1 MVVLEDKWE
10 KEAESLFKE
19 IMGIPWWS
27 SCQNSLL
34 SLPRACVHSQG
45 LSSSQAAGPKRKKR
59 ENERQDENLP
69 NLVRY
74 IYILVHED
82 KKYTIRLN
90 PKILHRYILKSNCQ
104 KWKAKKIFEN
114 SKRTI
119 SKLSLWGNHYPDTAA
134 VAKLLQSCPTLC
146 NPIDGSP
153 PGSTIPGILQARIL
167 EWVAISFSNA
177 WKWKVKVKSFSHAR
191 LLGTPWIA
199 AYQAPLSIG
208 FSRQE
213 YWSGVPLPDK
223 D

>member
-1 MVVLEDKWE
+1 
-10 KEAESLFKE
+10 
-19 IMGIPWWS
+19 MGIPWWS

-45 LSSSQAAGPKRKKR
+45 LSSSQAARPKRKKR
-59 ENERQDENLP
+59 ENERKDENLP

-90 PKILHRYILKSNCQ
+90 PKILHTYILKSNCQ
-104 KWKAKKIFEN
+104 KGKTKKIFEN

-119 SKLSLWGNHYPDTAA
+119 SKLSLWGDRYPDIAA
-134 VAKLLQSCPTLC
+134 AAAKSLQSCPTLC
-146 NPIDGSP
+146 NPIGGSP
-153 PGSTIPGILQARIL
+153 PGSADPAILQARTL
-167 EWVAISFSNA
+167 KWVAISFSNA
-177 WKWKVKVKSFSHAR
+177 WKWKVKVKSLSGVW

-213 YWSGVPLPDK
+213 YWSGAPLPDK